1 MIEPFN
7 DEFFMNEALKE
18 ANKALYLDE
27 VPVGAVIVLGNKII
41 SRAHN
46 YVQTLK
52 DTTAHAE
59 MQAITM
65 ASASLGGKYL
75 NECIM
80 YVTLEPC
87 VMCTGAIFWSKIPQL
102 VFGAKDKKNGFL
114 SVSSR
119 ILNKKTQVRGGVME
133 YECKKIL
140 LDFFAKKR

>member
-7 DEFFMNEALKE
+7 DEFFMNEAVKE
-18 ANKALYLDE
+18 ADKGFYLGE
-27 VPVGAVIVLGNKII
+27 VPVGAVIVLSNKII

-52 DTTAHAE
+52 DATAHAE

-65 ASASLGGKYL
+65 ASAYLGGKYL
-75 NECIM
+75 NECIL

-87 VMCTGAIFWSKIPQL
+87 VMCTGAIFWSKIPQV
-102 VFGAKDKKNGFL
+102 VFGAKDKKNGLL

-119 ILNKKTQVRGGVME
+119 ILNKRTQVRGGVLE